1 MSTKISYSK
10 GIFDAYDYL
19 LKNHKDYTS
28 SSKAASILNDWPK
41 SSKNFIKVMP
51 TDYKNALALLAA
63 EKEQEQ
69 NA

>member
-1 MSTKISYSK
+1 MEDLNDQDRETVH
-10 GIFDAYDYL
+10 GL
-19 LKNHKDYTS
+19 LINHKDYTS
-28 SSKAASILNDWPK
+28 STKATEILKDWPD

-51 TDYKNALALLAA
+51 TDYKKALALLAA